1 MALNVDKNNLP
12 KVGQDFRT
20 AQELARSKVQSNPF
34 GAVKMDR
41 VEVRPDPTYT
51 QQAPVQQPVRQ
62 EPVRQQPSQQPRMVQ
77 QPQTRPAQNRT
88 TQNERP
94 QAHITANGRVIKTS
108 VNGNTYSYE
117 DKFDHSKD
125 VMLEQDAKFLL
136 FGIHPGG
143 TMLAAAHVDRC
154 LPDNIAFGIYSVA
167 VCMPI
172 FINKI

>member
-20 AQELARSKVQSNPF
+20 AQELARSKVQANPF

-41 VEVRPDPTYT
+41 VEVSPDPTYT

-62 EPVRQQPSQQPRMVQ
+62 EPVRQQPAQQPRMVQ
-77 QPQTRPAQNRT
+77 QPQTRPVQNRT

-136 FGIHPGG
+136 RLPKEHKDYLER
-143 TMLAAAHVDRC
+143 LAKAERTSLNQLIVRA
-154 LPDNIAFGIYSVA
+154 
-167 VCMPI
+167 
-172 FINKI
+172 INSYVGSNRR